1 MTEYKNQSVDQI
13 QKQLSNKF
21 EKDKQWRI
29 RDDQE
34 IYLAGQAIIN
44 ETIGKIQESG
54 NNWGKWALEPLKT
67 LEKELV
73 DKHNKC
79 E

>member
-34 IYLAGQAIIN
+34 IYLTGQAIIN

-54 NNWGKWALEPLKT
+54 NNWGKWALEPLKN

>member
-44 ETIGKIQESG
+44 ETIGNIQKSG

-67 LEKELV
+67 LEKDLV
-73 DKHNKC
+73 KKHNEC

>member
-21 EKDKQWRI
+21 EKDKQWWI

-34 IYLAGQAIIN
+34 IYLAGQAII
-44 ETIGKIQESG
+44 K
-54 NNWGKWALEPLKT
+54 
-67 LEKELV
+67 
-73 DKHNKC
+73 
-79 E
+79 